1 MKEKFAASR
10 FLNDENDNEAEKEKE
25 SKADTEESV
34 EAVKEQ
40 SEEEMVA
47 EEWRKMVEGEEV
59 RCTPILS
66 HWERGGE
73 GEWREV
79 GGKGVRTGYKL
90 KRGGGYVRVKEGGF
104 FASKVSGWVGGEGW

>member
-1 MKEKFAASR
+1 MMEKFAASR
-10 FLNDENDNEAEKEKE
+10 FLNDENDNEAEKEEE

-40 SEEEMVA
+40 SEEEKVA
-47 EEWRKMVEGEEV
+47 EEWKRMVEVGDV
-59 RCTPILS
+59 RCTPIFS

-73 GEWREV
+73 EEWREV
-79 GGKGVRTGYKL
+79 GGKGVRTDYKL

-104 FASKVSGWVGGEGW
+104 FASKVRGWLGGDAW